1 MSTEE
6 DDENEVYYI
15 EKSNLNCGCQNCL
28 LRKESKECLSP
39 FKAYMKSKIVRLKN
53 IKSDSPDN
61 GSMPIADEEEGSEH
75 ELFDDIAAV
84 VPLALATIEDSEDG
98 VEELSSNAIDNVE
111 VEGGADVGNTSTS
124 VDSEDGEVRE
134 VDDADEDQDGKE
146 HDTDLIDANV
156 MDNDKSKDDCLL
168 AGRSGRLRK
177 RPAKYN

>member
-1 MSTEE
+1 
-6 DDENEVYYI
+6 
-15 EKSNLNCGCQNCL
+15 
-28 LRKESKECLSP
+28 
-39 FKAYMKSKIVRLKN
+39 MKSKIVRLKN

-156 MDNDKSKDDCLL
+156 MDNDKSTDDCLL